1 MTDDRTK
8 VLLMT
13 CRQVLLMLLGAVE
26 DYLGL
31 ERSIVPKHKRT

>member
-1 MTDDRTK
+1 MDADKNRA
-8 VLLMT
+8 LLMT

-31 ERSIVPKHKRT
+31 ERSVIPKHKRQ